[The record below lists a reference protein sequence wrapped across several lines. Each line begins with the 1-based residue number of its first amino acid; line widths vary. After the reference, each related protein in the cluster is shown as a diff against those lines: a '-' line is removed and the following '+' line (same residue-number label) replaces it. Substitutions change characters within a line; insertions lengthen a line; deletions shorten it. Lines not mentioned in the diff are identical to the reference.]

1 MMFIQQSLGGWR
13 TALLLGLTTL
23 LLAPAEGMEDLNLE
37 SRVGYEGRHKIIE
50 DLNYYVKAER
60 RERIRSKYGL
70 TGVECPNT
78 VRIMERHGREVC
90 GNELGTKR
98 IHHSRAMVY
107 DNKVACKRCTDFCLP
122 HMDRFAK
129 PCCVA
134 GMKEDGEI
142 TCGCRTS
149 VCEECGEPRTQCDQ
163 STWVSHSLH
172 WPPQLLRQGRK
183 KRKDTKH
190 VLQTCQSAPTAVC
203 PGITTPSDTRLCS
216 LWMTQSVITKWQ
228 KNTNSDT
235 RRLLCPLQVKTP
247 STHPPT
253 SVTILKCFLQKELTA
268 NENWWRQVVLDSA
281 VSYHLCT
288 VLVL

>member
-1 MMFIQQSLGGWR
+1 MFIQQSLGGWR

-172 WPPQLLRQGRK
+172 WPPTYTTCTQDEEGIYFLPCETCSTDVPECADCGLPWDNHTVRHPFMFVMDDPERNYQMAKEYKLRHPTLTVSSSSENPVDSSPDFSNYSEMLFTERV
-183 KRKDTKH
+183 D
-190 VLQTCQSAPTAVC
+190 CQ
-203 PGITTPSDTRLCS
+203 R
-216 LWMTQSVITKWQ
+216 
-228 KNTNSDT
+228 
-235 RRLLCPLQVKTP
+235 
-247 STHPPT
+247 
-253 SVTILKCFLQKELTA
+253 ELVA
-268 NENWWRQVVLDSA
+268 SG
-281 VSYHLCT
+281 CT
-288 VLVL
+288 